1 MILLYISDL
10 QRKDIVNIADG
21 QNLGRIIDIEIN
33 EKGQIL
39 NLVVE
44 KKKLLRAINNSTDTN
59 VSYDKVERIG
69 EDVILVRV

>member
-1 MILLYISDL
+1 MYISDL